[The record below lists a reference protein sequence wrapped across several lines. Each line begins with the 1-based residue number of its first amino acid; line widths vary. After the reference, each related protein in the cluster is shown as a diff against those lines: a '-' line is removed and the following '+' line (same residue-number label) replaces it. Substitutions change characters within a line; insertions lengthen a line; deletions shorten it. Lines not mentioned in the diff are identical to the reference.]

1 MLRTI
6 IFILI
11 LIFFAIP
18 LLTKGKDFWDEK
30 VKQAKV
36 LGETAKKA
44 VNYSK

>member
-11 LIFFAIP
+11 LIFFAVP

-30 VKQAKV
+30 VKQVKV
-36 LGETAKKA
+36 LGEAAKKA
-44 VNYSK
+44 VKYSR